1 MSVLFL
7 KFLNRNPEVLFL
19 VILINQVK
27 VRYTLEYLDDSTKV
41 LQVRVSH
48 EFEAFRVGGP
58 FKIT

>member
-48 EFEAFRVGGP
+48 EFETFRVGGP